1 MTMTRKIAATAV
13 ATALALLPIETADA
27 GIAEADNSNDN
38 SNTNDVTDVGGP
50 SSSGGGSSGG
60 ATNWPSTKFDWPPSG
75 ISAGGV
81 SSESDTKGKSG
92 SDKDTPI
99 VTPYGQPKPATSNTK
114 PIVPVTGR

>member
-1 MTMTRKIAATAV
+1 MTMTRKIAATVV
-13 ATALALLPIETADA
+13 ATALALLSA
-27 GIAEADNSNDN
+27 GIADADNSNDN

-60 ATNWPSTKFDWPPSG
+60 AANWPSTKFDWPPSG